1 MGQPLF
7 PGGVNPADVR
17 FYFDADI
24 LGVGEV
30 LAILRPD
37 MTYPGD
43 PGATIHRRIR
53 PACPVLHPSVKDPV
67 WLPEVARR
75 GWVILT
81 RDRHIRD
88 RRRQFDLVREHDA
101 RLVVLVGDEAIG
113 TWAQLEVIMT
123 QWRRIEALQAGPY
136 IYTASRTSWRRAL

>member
-24 LGVGEV
+24 LEVGEV
-30 LAILRPD
+30 LATVRPD

-67 WLPEVARR
+67 WIPEVARR
-75 GWVILT
+75 GWVILN

>member
-1 MGQPLF
+1 MK
-7 PGGVNPADVR
+7 PAEVR

-24 LGVGEV
+24 LGVGKV
-30 LAILRPD
+30 LAALRSD
-37 MTYPGD
+37 ITFPGD

-53 PACPVLHPSVKDPV
+53 PRCPVLHAAVKDPV
-67 WLPEVARR
+67 WIPEVTRR
-75 GWVILT
+75 GWVIVT

-88 RRRQFDLVREHDA
+88 RRRQFDLVREYDA

-113 TWAQLEVIMT
+113 TWAQLEVVMT
-123 QWRRIEALQAGPY
+123 QWRRIEALTEGPGPF